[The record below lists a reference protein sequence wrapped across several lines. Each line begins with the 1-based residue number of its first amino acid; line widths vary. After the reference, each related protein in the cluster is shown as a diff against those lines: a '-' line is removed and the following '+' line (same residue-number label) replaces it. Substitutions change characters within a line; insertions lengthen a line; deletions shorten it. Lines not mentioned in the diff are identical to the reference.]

1 MLMQVRPTAI
11 LSSGFRI
18 QLIEY
23 QRSIEENRELF
34 VSDQGAKV
42 VKDTRDKLQKQKTNL
57 FRLKKRSQMTIDEQS
72 LAE

>member
-1 MLMQVRPTAI
+1 MQVRPTAI